1 MPIFD
6 YRCKAC
12 DKTFEMLVLSG
23 ETPACPACGS
33 IELEKLVSL
42 PAPQGKSGKIIANAR
57 AQAAKEGH
65 FSNYDASELK
75 GKP

>member
-23 ETPACPACGS
+23 ETPACTACGS
-33 IELEKLVSL
+33 TDLEKLVSL
-42 PAPQGKSGKIIANAR
+42 PAGQKWQDHCQRPRTSRQRR
-57 AQAAKEGH
+57 AFQ
-65 FSNYDASELK
+65 
-75 GKP
+75 